1 MTFIETIISVTF
13 INVKSKNVCVCF
25 LKDRQYN
32 GQNIRDKI
40 QTT

>member
-13 INVKSKNVCVCF
+13 MNVKSKNVCVYF
-25 LKDRQYN
+25 FYRQYN
-32 GQNIRDKI
+32 GKNIRDKI